1 MSVVIEVE
9 DPAWL
14 SLGGLEALARG
25 AVAAALAA
33 ADKVGSD
40 GEIALLFTDDA
51 AIAEL
56 NAAWRG
62 KNSPTNVLSFPA
74 PSDMPLPEDEIR
86 PLGDIV
92 LAFGVSARE
101 AEDQGKT
108 LQDHAAHLIVHGTL
122 HLLGYDH
129 ETDSEA
135 DAMERLETGILNGL
149 GIRDPYERH

>member
-1 MSVVIEVE
+1 
-9 DPAWL
+9 
-14 SLGGLEALARG
+14 
-25 AVAAALAA
+25 
-33 ADKVGSD
+33 
-40 GEIALLFTDDA
+40 
-51 AIAEL
+51 
-56 NAAWRG
+56 
-62 KNSPTNVLSFPA
+62 
-74 PSDMPLPEDEIR
+74 MPLPEDEIR

-129 ETDSEA
+129 ETDAEA